1 MTVAKRTSKRAGKS
15 RTTKRRFSGVVDAAP
30 ARFTREV
37 YGELRRSHWP
47 SQQETVRLTMI
58 VLGVGLLLAAVLGT
72 FDYGLSRLSAVIF
85 E

>member
-1 MTVAKRTSKRAGKS
+1 MAVAKRTSKRVGKGRS
-15 RTTKRRFSGVVDAAP
+15 TTRRFGRVLDAAP
-30 ARFTREV
+30 ARFTHEV

-47 SQQETVRLTMI
+47 SRQETVRLTMI

-72 FDYGLSRLSAVIF
+72 FDYGLSRLSALTF